1 MAGKQFTGID
11 GSLYA
16 DGARVAKIQNWTFGA
31 SAATLDCTTL
41 GDFATRYVYGIQSF
55 SGSCVLLYYENEA
68 GAIDGN
74 GLLTDVLRTTQT
86 PTEPTHTMELRYENG
101 AKLHAVSFSCLL
113 NQVGISATAGGI
125 VTAEVTFTV
134 NGPLT
139 TATID

>member
-16 DGARVAKIQNWTFGA
+16 DGARVAKIQSWTFGA

-68 GAIDGN
+68 GAVDGN
-74 GLLTDVLRTTQT
+74 ALLTDVLRTTQT